1 VSEIGY
7 GFMKLGISSEDVYNL
22 ILTGLDLMKSM
33 SSIPGAGNA
42 NPKLRVKL
50 P

>member
-7 GFMKLGISSEDVYNL
+7 GFMKLGISSEDLYNL
-22 ILTGLDLMKSM
+22 ILIGLDLMKS
-33 SSIPGAGNA
+33 IPGAGKA